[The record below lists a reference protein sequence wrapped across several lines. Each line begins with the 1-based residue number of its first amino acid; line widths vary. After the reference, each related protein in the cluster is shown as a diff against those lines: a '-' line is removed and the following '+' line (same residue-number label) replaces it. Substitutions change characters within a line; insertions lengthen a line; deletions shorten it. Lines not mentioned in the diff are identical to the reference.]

1 MGWSN
6 TQSQEE
12 NEGELE
18 VGATLP
24 GQELTDKD
32 KFPYPYYEQLTWE
45 HKKYFDEAI
54 KLAREYGISFFM
66 NDPIRKWM
74 WLHGKL
80 TGGRLHGTGGR
91 DHHRRNLKEHEDDM
105 RKMIPDAC
113 PFCNRRLNF
122 WYGKNKSK
130 ANPDNFYFDQMHRC
144 SIDRIDNESP
154 YQIWDILMM
163 CVECNM
169 DWKGSRSFSPWLV
182 YELRNYAAQQ
192 RQSDSFIPMPEQ
204 LRQAALKEFGIPK
217 WTIK

>member
-1 MGWSN
+1 MSWSN
-6 TQSQEE
+6 KKSLIE

-24 GQELTDKD
+24 GLKLVDKD
-32 KFPYPYYEQLTWE
+32 KFPYPYFEAKTWE
-45 HKKYFDEAI
+45 LKKYFDESI
-54 KLAREYGISFFM
+54 KLAKIHGPAYLLQ
-66 NDPIRKWM
+66 NDIRKWM

-80 TGGRLHGTGGR
+80 TGGRLNGTGGR

-113 PFCNRRLNF
+113 PFCNRRFNF
-122 WYGKNKSK
+122 WYGLNKNT
-130 ANPDNFYFDQMHRC
+130 ANPENAYFNQMPRC

-154 YQIWDILMM
+154 YQLWDILMM
-163 CVECNM
+163 CVDCNM
-169 DWKGSRSFSPWLV
+169 DWKGSKSFSPWLV

-192 RQSDSFIPMPEQ
+192 RKSDSFIPMPEQ